1 MNKPKVFIS
10 HISEE
15 TRLAQLIKMQVSTDF
30 LGMLDVFV
38 SSDQVSI
45 SVGSKWLAEVD
56 EALKD
61 AQIELV
67 LCSRH
72 SVNRPWINFE
82 AGAGWVKGIPIVPIC
97 HTGMRPV
104 DLPIPLNML
113 QGITASEEAGWQK
126 VYHLLASKL
135 GSAVPNAN
143 FSNLLNDI
151 RTFEQDYGLLREVS
165 AAIRALIKL
174 LPDLEQIFR
183 PNPVHRA
190 ANGDVGDLVL
200 DKMRPHLDLLQAKGM
215 LAYATGGNKM
225 VFGTTGGGNV
235 IQLNIEVKPAYY
247 AVASRVELP

>member
-1 MNKPKVFIS
+1 
-10 HISEE
+10 
-15 TRLAQLIKMQVSTDF
+15 
-30 LGMLDVFV
+30 
-38 SSDQVSI
+38 
-45 SVGSKWLAEVD
+45 
-56 EALKD
+56 
-61 AQIELV
+61 
-67 LCSRH
+67 
-72 SVNRPWINFE
+72 
-82 AGAGWVKGIPIVPIC
+82 
-97 HTGMRPV
+97 
-104 DLPIPLNML
+104 ML